1 MVLVAFPG
9 VNVEHNSYCYMTVF
23 IPIFH
28 RCPLSY
34 LLSTVDVGEV
44 TGSRTGVKAVGT
56 NTDAQ
61 SAIPQSVKEAVT
73 TAYDDKAAECD
84 SKRTDTSA

>member
-1 MVLVAFPG
+1 MLRQQLLL
-9 VNVEHNSYCYMTVF
+9 HIIVF
-23 IPIFH
+23 IQSFTVVI
-28 RCPLSY
+28 
-34 LLSTVDVGEV
+34 LSTVDVGEV

>member
-1 MVLVAFPG
+1 MLRQQLLL
-9 VNVEHNSYCYMTVF
+9 HIIVF
-23 IPIFH
+23 IQSFTVVI
-28 RCPLSY
+28 
-34 LLSTVDVGEV
+34 LSTVDVGEV
-44 TGSRTGVKAVGT
+44 TGSRTGVKAIGT

>member
-1 MVLVAFPG
+1 MRQQLLL
-9 VNVEHNSYCYMTVF
+9 HIIVF
-23 IPIFH
+23 IQSFTVVI
-28 RCPLSY
+28 
-34 LLSTVDVGEV
+34 LSTVDVGEV